1 MLLAIIRSVSDG
13 QCQVNWESWQFRFTE
28 FCASF
33 RAVDGAVSS
42 DEGKPET
49 ILHGES
55 AFKGSGLR
63 PSSGRSG
70 RHLGQSRA
78 LNAR

>member
-33 RAVDGAVSS
+33 RAVDGAASS

-49 ILHGES
+49 LARRVPPLKVAGCPS
-55 AFKGSGLR
+55 LR
-63 PSSGRSG
+63 G
-70 RHLGQSRA
+70 GQA
-78 LNAR
+78 GIWDNLAH